1 MCQAVKPHPCSTCVS
16 LSLQVFGCEREA
28 LSCLER
34 EEVLYFGISKRS
46 SMALQ
51 PFALVKTTMV
61 GGQFGGCVAANLPHM
76 EATAFPMCFPLLM
89 MMSLSMLFHLSS
101 LPIPFCPSRA
111 ENELIDTRGGTR
123 PSSFYPSLFLSFNI
137 LRLAVFD
144 LFFLTVC
151 ANPIQSA
158 SYSDPQIKSL
168 MTSAKISHKIQAKFP
183 QKS

>member
-1 MCQAVKPHPCSTCVS
+1 M
-16 LSLQVFGCEREA
+16 
-28 LSCLER
+28 
-34 EEVLYFGISKRS
+34 
-46 SMALQ
+46 
-51 PFALVKTTMV
+51 
-61 GGQFGGCVAANLPHM
+61 AANLPHM

-89 MMSLSMLFHLSS
+89 MIILSMLFHLSS
-101 LPIPFCPSRA
+101 LPILFCPSRA

-151 ANPIQSA
+151 ATPIQSA

-168 MTSAKISHKIQAKFP
+168 MTSAKISHKIQAKFHP
-183 QKS
+183 KAAFWFGHQHTFELHFISKQLKPGSSHDRLALPPKDTVSPSTHSRPAPL